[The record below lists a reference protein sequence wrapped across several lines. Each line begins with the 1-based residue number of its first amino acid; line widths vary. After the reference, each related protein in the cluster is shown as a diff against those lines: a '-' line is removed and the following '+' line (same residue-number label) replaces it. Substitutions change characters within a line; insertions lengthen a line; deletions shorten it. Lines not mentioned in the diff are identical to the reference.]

1 MIELE
6 VTGMTCGHCEMAV
19 RKALAKVPG
28 VTAVVKVDRT
38 VNRAAVEGTPEVAAM
53 RRRSSTPRSWKARGG
68 FTATITASRWASWTT
83 WP

>member
-6 VTGMTCGHCEMAV
+6 VTNMTCGHCEMAV

-38 VNRAAVEGTPEVAAM
+38 ANRAAVEGTPDVAALVAAV
-53 RRRSSTPRSWKARGG
+53 KAEGYPAR
-68 FTATITASRWASWTT
+68 
-83 WP
+83 PL

>member
-1 MIELE
+1 MTQPISLQLVTDLERANMIELE

-38 VNRAAVEGTPEVAAM
+38 ANRAAVEGRPDVDALVAAV
-53 RRRSSTPRSWKARGG
+53 KAEGYPAR
-68 FTATITASRWASWTT
+68 AL
-83 WP
+83 

>member
-19 RKALAKVPG
+19 RKALSKVPG

-38 VNRAAVEGTPEVAAM
+38 VNRAAVEGTPDAAALVAAI
-53 RRRSSTPRSWKARGG
+53 KAEGYSAR
-68 FTATITASRWASWTT
+68 AL
-83 WP
+83 